1 MKALL
6 FAAMFI
12 LIHDNYPPLC
22 CNGDAATGD
31 CHPVP
36 CDQVTETDRGY
47 AWHGFL
53 FTADQTHISFDRQCH
68 ACVSHEYVSGKPVG
82 EPRYPRCLFILPT
95 A

>member
-12 LIHDNYPPLC
+12 LVHDDYPQLC

-36 CDQVTETDRGY
+36 CDQVTETKDGY
-47 AWHGFL
+47 DWHGFH
-53 FTADQTHISFDRQCH
+53 FTQGQTHVSFDKQCH
-68 ACVSHEYVSGKPVG
+68 ACVGRNYWNGEAVG
-82 EPRYPRCLFILPT
+82 EPKFPHCLFIQPT